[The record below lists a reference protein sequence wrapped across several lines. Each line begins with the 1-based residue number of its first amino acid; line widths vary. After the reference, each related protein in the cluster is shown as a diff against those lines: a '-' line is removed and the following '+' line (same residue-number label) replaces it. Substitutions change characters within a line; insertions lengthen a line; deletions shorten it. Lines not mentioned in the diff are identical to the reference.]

1 MIRHE
6 QRAREQ
12 VGAPGDAACA
22 GARRRPAAA
31 GTPRGRGRSH
41 AGGNGGRRAA
51 DGGGKADKVMHL
63 LLWGPK

>member
-12 VGAPGDAACA
+12 VELLATLRALARDAGQQLRVPC
-22 GARRRPAAA
+22 G
-31 GTPRGRGRSH
+31 RGRGH
-41 AGGNGGRRAA
+41 AGGNGGWRAA

-63 LLWGPK
+63 LLWGQ